1 MKIKQI
7 ISILKCDILNMDC
20 GMDVVVDSVYAT
32 DLMSDVLA
40 NCKSGSLLLTILPNL
55 QSVRAAEMTEVTV
68 VCYVS
73 GRLPKPEALAHGKN
87 KRLTLLTTEFSM
99 YRACSLLHDAGLEE

>member
-1 MKIKQI
+1 MTIEQI
-7 ISILKCDILNMDC
+7 ISILDCKILNL
-20 GMDVVVDSVYAT
+20 DVTTDVRVDSVYAT

-40 NCKSGSLLLTILPNL
+40 NCKKGSLLLTILSNL
-55 QSVRAAEMTEVTV
+55 QSVRAAEMTEVQV

-73 GRLPKPEALAHGKN
+73 GRQPKPEALAHGQRKN
-87 KRLTLLTTEFSM
+87 MTILTTDYSM